1 MDDTSLCK
9 AIWDEDTEKVRFLVK
24 SGEDLNAQ
32 GGNGHTPLMMAAEIE
47 NIEIAKCLLKHGA
60 KINCPGHEGAT
71 PLHIAVDI
79 SIDGTIQSGGAVGD
93 EPIDMIQILLQ
104 NGANKDLKNTKGK
117 SALDWAKDYKSQKVI
132 KVLQNGNS

>member
-9 AIWDEDTEKVRFLVK
+9 AIWDEDIEQIRFLVK
-24 SGEDLNAQ
+24 SGEGLNTQ
-32 GGNGHTPLMMAAEIE
+32 CRNGHTPLMMAAEID
-47 NIEIAKCLLKHGA
+47 NIEIAKYLLEHGI
-60 KINCPGHEGAT
+60 KVNCPGHEGAT

-79 SIDGTIQSGGAVGD
+79 SIDGTIQNGEAPGD

-104 NGANKDLKNTKGK
+104 NGANKDLKNTQGK
-117 SALDWAKDYKSQKVI
+117 SALDWAKDYKSEKVI